1 MDFIGGRVLPS
12 LLDEKIVAR
21 QDGVATLHRRR
32 EALPAPTALM
42 AAGAIAVA
50 IENRIID
57 IEEQSL
63 GASA

>member
-1 MDFIGGRVLPS
+1 MDFSGGRVLPS
-12 LLDEKIVAR
+12 LLNEKIVAC

-32 EALPAPTALM
+32 EALPATTALM
-42 AAGAIAVA
+42 AAGAIVVA